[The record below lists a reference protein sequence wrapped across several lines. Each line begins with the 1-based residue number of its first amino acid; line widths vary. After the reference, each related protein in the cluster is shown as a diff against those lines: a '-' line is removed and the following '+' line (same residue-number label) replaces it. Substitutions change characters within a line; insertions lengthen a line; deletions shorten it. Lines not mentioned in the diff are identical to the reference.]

1 MRGLLAMA
9 LLLMSLGV
17 AAATEA
23 EKQET
28 EARIKA
34 LQADMARLQA
44 RMEQRADKQQA
55 LRQALKRSEQQISEV
70 VARQRTL
77 NQELAGLDTDLGQ
90 LKAHEAELEA
100 ALAQGA
106 KRIREQLRA
115 QYQQGRQPR
124 LQLMLSESD
133 PARAE
138 RLLAYFDALNRTM
151 AEQIDTYRQQLMALD
166 QTRTS
171 AAQTVENMADTRQSL
186 TEQETALQAA
196 RAERES
202 ALEKL
207 KAAQQADRER
217 LARLE
222 GDQKQLQALLKEIE
236 AALERARLATAN
248 QAFDKLKGELPWPI
262 KGRLSRRFGD
272 KVNDLAYEGVLI
284 KASVGEEVRAVH
296 AGRVVFADWLRG
308 YGLLLII
315 DHGGGYMSL
324 YGHNQSLL
332 RDTGTWVRAG
342 EVVATSGESGGYE
355 DTGLYFAIRHR
366 GRSIDP
372 GQWLAGL

>member
-34 LQADMARLQA
+34 LQADMAQLQA

-77 NQELAGLDTDLGQ
+77 NQELAGLDTDLSQ

-100 ALAQGA
+100 ALARGA

-207 KAAQQADRER
+207 KTAQQADRER

-248 QAFDKLKGELPWPI
+248 QAFDQLKGELPWPI